1 MKAMRPFQEFEKINT
16 MRVHWKKLGILGSVY
31 RLIGRGFSNNEIAG
45 KLNIREEN
53 VRRCVDWLSRFG
65 PHYNRAE
72 LEAFAEIMA
81 DGQRRNISR
90 AEKYDSAPDDI
101 GQIVGQGGVTVRSAV
116 IQPCT
121 MLMREGC
128 LLPDSAQIE
137 TLNYSSTWRVLSA
150 MDSSKL
156 GRRLSPAGLHLFFI
170 PGELKVVQL
179 GSGAGAVRRGLK
191 RILALS
197 YKKYLNCT
205 EITQITT
212 AHFLG
217 VPYVAIL
224 AHSFHIQ
231 KGTVLQSSAQRRSE
245 QNQRDWACG

>member
-1 MKAMRPFQEFEKINT
+1 MK
-16 MRVHWKKLGILGSVY
+16 VHWKKLGILGPVY
-31 RLIGRGFSNNEIAG
+31 RLIGRGFSNDEIAG
-45 KLNIREEN
+45 KLNISEEN

-65 PHYNRAE
+65 SNYSRAE
-72 LEAFAEIMA
+72 LEAFAEIPA
-81 DGQRRNISR
+81 DEQHRNTSTAR
-90 AEKYDSAPDDI
+90 KHDSAPDDI

-128 LLPDSAQIE
+128 LLPDSTQIE
-137 TLNYSSTWRVLSA
+137 TLDYSSTWRVLPG
-150 MDSSKL
+150 MDSFNL
-156 GRRLSPAGLHLFFI
+156 GQRLSLAGLHLFFVA
-170 PGELKVVQL
+170 GELKVVQL
-179 GSGAGAVRRGLK
+179 GSGAQVVRRGIK

-197 YKKYLNCT
+197 CKAYFNCT
-205 EITQITT
+205 EITQITP

-231 KGTVLQSSAQRRSE
+231 KGTVLQSNAERRSE
-245 QNQRDWACG
+245 QNQSDWACG